1 MQTTIPKIFPHPV
14 MASGGMDYAEGHRY
28 ETKQLVNDP
37 GDRGAVLVEHR
48 VTGENLVT
56 QMLKKGQAAFSCTI
70 TASSCAYRRVF
81 VSDKTLEETQDGVVV
96 QQRLEFVTDDFGH
109 PIMFQPAVM
118 VTVAIDPFEAQESH
132 GLNGIWLGEK
142 IQMPKAAIIA
152 TGPFWKA
159 ENEIESILK
168 IRVAPEGKLP
178 PGCYQV
184 EAVPEQGFYF
194 EVLVSPDL
202 FEGLKQP
209 GKSFQH
215 RESIYAAAL
224 AQGLVRLH
232 QEYEKREE
240 WSDQSNLRLLYSMLK
255 QKNAP
260 TWDEED
266 FDANRANRAVAL
278 CHPHRIDVTL
288 GVEDAD

>member
-1 MQTTIPKIFPHPV
+1 MNAAIPKIFPHPV
-14 MASGGMDYAEGHRY
+14 MASGGMDYTEGHHY
-28 ETKQLVNDP
+28 ETKQLVNEP
-37 GDRGAVLVEHR
+37 GDHGAVLIEHR
-48 VTGENLVT
+48 VTGENLVA
-56 QMLKKGQAAFSCTI
+56 QMLKKRQAAFSCTI

-81 VSDKTLEETQDGVVV
+81 VSDKIPEETQDGLVV

-118 VTVAIDPFEAQESH
+118 TRVAIDPFEAQESH
-132 GLNGIWLGEK
+132 GLNGIWLGEQ
-142 IQMPKAAIIA
+142 IQMPKAAMIA

-168 IRVAPEGKLP
+168 IKVAPEGKLP

-209 GKSFQH
+209 GKSFRH

-232 QEYEKREE
+232 QAYDKREE
-240 WSDQSNLRLLYSMLK
+240 WIDQSNLRLLYSMLK
-255 QKNAP
+255 QKHAP

-288 GVEDAD
+288 GVEDGD

>member
-1 MQTTIPKIFPHPV
+1 M
-14 MASGGMDYAEGHRY
+14 
-28 ETKQLVNDP
+28 
-37 GDRGAVLVEHR
+37 
-48 VTGENLVT
+48 TGENLVT

-70 TASSCAYRRVF
+70 TAPSCAYRRVF
-81 VSDKTLEETQDGVVV
+81 VSDKTPEETRDGVVV

-118 VTVAIDPFEAQESH
+118 VRAAIDPFEAREFH
-132 GLNGIWLGEK
+132 GLNGIWLGEQ

-168 IRVAPEGKLP
+168 IKVAPEGKLP
-178 PGCYQV
+178 SGCYQV

-232 QEYEKREE
+232 QAYEKRED
-240 WSDQSNLRLLYSMLK
+240 WIDQSNLRLLYSMLK
-255 QKNAP
+255 AEACA
-260 TWDEED
+260 D
-266 FDANRANRAVAL
+266 
-278 CHPHRIDVTL
+278 L
-288 GVEDAD
+288 G